1 NREGKPP
8 MSLIEFTNSSAIS
21 KISFNHD
28 DSEIGVAFTANP
40 DKYYYFQCEDVD
52 NFIEKLEETVNA
64 NESLGKFISGLRKDG
79 TLISL

>member
-1 NREGKPP
+1 
-8 MSLIEFTNSSAIS
+8 MSLIEFSNSSAIS

-28 DSEIGVAFTANP
+28 DSEIGVSFTTNP

-52 NFIEKLEETVNA
+52 DFVQKLEETVNA

-79 TLISL
+79 TLISI

>member
-1 NREGKPP
+1 

-52 NFIEKLEETVNA
+52 DFIGKLEETVNA

-79 TLISL
+79 TLISV

>member
-1 NREGKPP
+1 

-52 NFIEKLEETVNA
+52 DFVQKLEETVNS
-64 NESLGKFISGLRKDG
+64 NESLGKFISNLRKDG
-79 TLISL
+79 TLISI

>member
-1 NREGKPP
+1 

-52 NFIEKLEETVNA
+52 DFVQKLEETVNA
-64 NESLGKFISGLRKDG
+64 NESLGKFISDLRKDG
-79 TLISL
+79 TLISV

>member
-1 NREGKPP
+1 

-28 DSEIGVAFTANP
+28 DNEIGVAFTANP

-79 TLISL
+79 TLISV

>member
-1 NREGKPP
+1 

-52 NFIEKLEETVNA
+52 NFVEKLEEAVNS
-64 NESLGKFISGLRKDG
+64 NESLGKFISNLRKDG
-79 TLISL
+79 TLISI

>member
-1 NREGKPP
+1 

-28 DSEIGVAFTANP
+28 DGEIGVAFTANP

-52 NFIEKLEETVNA
+52 NFIGKLEETINA

-79 TLISL
+79 TLIAT

>member
-1 NREGKPP
+1 

-28 DSEIGVAFTANP
+28 DGEIGVALTAKP
-40 DKYYYFQCEDVD
+40 DKEYYFQCEDVD
-52 NFIEKLEETVNA
+52 NFIQKLEETVNA

-79 TLISL
+79 TLISV